1 MHGIRIITTG
11 GTFDKLYDA
20 IKGELTFRESQLPRV
35 LQQSRTSLEITLE
48 TVFAVDS
55 LNMTEAQRVLIAKHC
70 SASTEDKV
78 VVIHGTDTM
87 VASANVIAQDP
98 AIEGKTVVLTGAMI
112 PYSLENSDAEFN
124 LGFAIAAVQLLPP
137 GVYIAMGGRVFD
149 YDNVRKNREK
159 GVFEALR

>member
-20 IKGELTFRESQLPRV
+20 IEGELTFRESQLPRV

-48 TVFAVDS
+48 TVLAVDS

-124 LGFAIAAVQLLPP
+124 LGFAIAAVQLLHP

>member
-48 TVFAVDS
+48 TVLAVDS